1 MKKST
6 SYLTACKT
14 NQKQQQINSSVVFTS
29 HKAHYIF
36 SFQKQ
41 EIKRTNQRTNILQT
55 RKVEHKQIDT
65 YCFSIGKLHRPSKTQ
80 QEQTTQYTP
89 SSSPF
94 Q

>member
-14 NQKQQQINSSVVFTS
+14 NQKQQQLNSSVVFTS

-55 RKVEHKQIDT
+55 RKVENKQINT
-65 YCFSIGKLHRPSKTQ
+65 YRLFIDKLHRPSKRSQ
-80 QEQTTQYTP
+80 N
-89 SSSPF
+89 
-94 Q
+94 